1 MRKILSLAIAALFSA
16 TMFAATETTVYYS
29 IPAATVG
36 SNNVRLNVNFKGDGD
51 EWHRYAMALTAVTN
65 DGDPVY
71 ACVFT
76 DAYDGLGAMQLQ
88 LYAGVDEATWVS
100 QIQPFGS
107 WTDVATYNGKMWV
120 HDGSTCQDAPA
131 GAAVP
136 DPVYTVAGSSD
147 ALFGTAWAP
156 ENTDN
161 NMVAGTGLLAGMYI
175 WEKKDVTLPAG
186 NISFKIV
193 KNHTWDEAW
202 PSSANFVWDE
212 ITESGV
218 YDIEIIFDPS
228 NGEITANADKTGSAT
243 VKPTIKMHGNFTG
256 EWATTSAFALAGNKE
271 TASLVLNLAAN
282 SFEFGMRI
290 GGDGNWTANG
300 AAFTRASASHE
311 VVAGDGNLKL
321 TADQAGDYTFT
332 WTFATNTLTVTF
344 PTATGIN
351 DIENGEK
358 AVKELRNG
366 QLFIIKGEKTYNVL
380 GQEVR

>member
-29 IPAATVG
+29 IPTATVG
-36 SNNVRLNVNFKGDGD
+36 SNNVRLSVNFKGDGD
-51 EWHRYAMALTAVTN
+51 EWHRYAMVLTSVTHN
-65 DGDPVY
+65 GDPVY
-71 ACVFT
+71 ACAFT
-76 DAYDGLGAMQLQ
+76 DAWDGLGVMQIQ
-88 LYAGVDEATWVS
+88 LYDGDTWIS
-100 QIQPFGS
+100 QEVPFDS
-107 WTDVATYNGKMWV
+107 WTAASVYNGKMWV
-120 HDGSTCQDAPA
+120 HDGSTWQDAPA

-136 DPVYTVAGSSD
+136 DPVYTVAGDSET
-147 ALFGTAWAP
+147 LFGTAWAT
-156 ENTDN
+156 NLAAN

-202 PSSANFVWDE
+202 PSSADFVWDE

-256 EWATTSAFALAGNKE
+256 SWTNTEAFALAGNKE

-311 VVAGDGNLKL
+311 VVAGEGNLKL

-344 PTATGIN
+344 PTPTGIN